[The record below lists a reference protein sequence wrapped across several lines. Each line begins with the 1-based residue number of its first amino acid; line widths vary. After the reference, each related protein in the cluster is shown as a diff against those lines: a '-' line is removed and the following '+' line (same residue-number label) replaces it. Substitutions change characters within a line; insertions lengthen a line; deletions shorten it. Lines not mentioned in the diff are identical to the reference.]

1 MNNHDTYNEE
11 FEMLLNEVLDT
22 LANPQPTDA
31 LQEKVTMRL
40 RLAQIEDSEA
50 ASRPALSVA
59 QIVLFANHPAPRR
72 NFTSTSLALGLHAA
86 AILLIAFLIGSHV
99 QSATLKTPMQLTA
112 LVAPPPPVS
121 LRMQAMG
128 GGGGQPGVAPVSK
141 GTPPKFAVQQLVP
154 PKVPPIDQ
162 PKIAVEPAID
172 LQADLKMAS
181 AMPNIGMVNAPNVGI
196 SMGNGYGNGLG
207 SGNGSGMG
215 PGSGG
220 NTGGGL
226 RQVGGG
232 VSAPIEI
239 YRVEPEFSEEARK
252 AKLTG
257 NVLVNLWVDRTGRVT
272 HVSVLKGLGMGLDE
286 KAMEAV
292 KQFRFKPAMENGKP
306 VPVEMNIDVN
316 FQIF

>member
-1 MNNHDTYNEE
+1 MNSHDTHSEE
-11 FEMLLNEVLDT
+11 FDMLLDEVLDT
-22 LANPQPTDA
+22 LANPEPTDM
-31 LQEKVTMRL
+31 LQQKVIMRL
-40 RLAQIEDSEA
+40 RMAQVDDTEA
-50 ASRPALSVA
+50 ASRPAHSGGEV
-59 QIVLFANHPAPRR
+59 ILFESQVTPRR
-72 NFTSTSLALGLHAA
+72 SIASTSLAFGLHAA
-86 AILLIAFLIGSHV
+86 AILLFTFLVGTHV
-99 QSATLKTPMQLTA
+99 QSTVPKTQTQLTSLIA
-112 LVAPPPPVS
+112 SPPPSPQRAV
-121 LRMQAMG
+121 AMG
-128 GGGGQPGVAPVSK
+128 GGGGQPGVAPVNK
-141 GTPPKFAVQQLVP
+141 GTPPKFATQQIVP
-154 PKVPPIDQ
+154 PKLPPINE
-162 PKIAVEPAID
+162 PKLAVEPTID
-172 LQADLKMAS
+172 VQTDLKMTS
-181 AMPNIGMVNAPNVGI
+181 VMPDIGMVDAPNVGI
-196 SMGNGYGNGLG
+196 SMGNGQGSGIG
-207 SGNGSGMG
+207 SGNGHGMG

-286 KAMEAV
+286 KAIEAV

-306 VPVEMNIDVN
+306 VMVEMNIDVN